1 VFVSK
6 YFASLLFVLLQITVF
21 AIGCFLVIGIRDGEW
36 RPDIFL
42 AIPLITLMFSYI
54 YAFCVLLG
62 VWTRSTVAALLL
74 SILLWL
80 FFSGVQRLEV
90 NLHVFTLGTE
100 KTIARVSTDIKGLEE
115 RAQAVPKNLLDFQ
128 PGLSRTRLEADRSRL
143 QGLQKAQSVLR
154 PLHVFL
160 ECLNYA
166 VPKTVDTN
174 NLLDRWLARA
184 DDLPSDDDSGPSGPD
199 FFDIDSR
206 DLRAATRETVAGQ
219 RRQTIQYIVGS
230 SAAVE
235 IAVLSLAAW
244 IFCRRDY

>member
-1 VFVSK
+1 MANGVRISFWRFHSSRSCSATSTH
-6 YFASLLFVLLQITVF
+6 FAYCLAFGHVRPLPRCSCRSSC
-21 AIGCFLVIGIRDGEW
+21 GC
-36 RPDIFL
+36 
-42 AIPLITLMFSYI
+42 S
-54 YAFCVLLG
+54 
-62 VWTRSTVAALLL
+62 
-74 SILLWL
+74 
-80 FFSGVQRLEV
+80 FSGVQRLEV

-219 RRQTIQYIVGS
+219 RRQTIQSQPLSGS
-230 SAAVE
+230 SGRRRMQCCS
-235 IAVLSLAAW
+235 LSTKW
-244 IFCRRDY
+244 IFCRRDKTIDHMPLRVVRSSHSSPL